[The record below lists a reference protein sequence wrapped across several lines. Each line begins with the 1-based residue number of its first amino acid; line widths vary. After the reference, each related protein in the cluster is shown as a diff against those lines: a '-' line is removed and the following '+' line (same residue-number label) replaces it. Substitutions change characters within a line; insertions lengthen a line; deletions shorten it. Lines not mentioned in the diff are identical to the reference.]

1 MNSEYY
7 EYDDNEEIIEEN
19 YHSNLFEP
27 EDITSKNEF
36 ESHTLSNENMI
47 LQNYS
52 NSQIGI
58 VHGLVSY
65 YSSIFT
71 DPSKFIEESKEVNS
85 NLQEANITAKEKEF
99 VDQKLSS
106 ILPKKQKKQ
115 RVNRKQRSYTDN
127 FNQTVPKKKKSKA
140 ENIIRISDILHSN
153 QNPNQGVNLEK
164 KQIFKIS
171 KLNKQYKAP
180 SLENSPKKGENSC
193 LDNEL
198 ELTPE
203 KIQYCNVEE

>member
-36 ESHTLSNENMI
+36 ESHKLSNENMI
-47 LQNYS
+47 LQNYP

-58 VHGLVSY
+58 PHDLVSY
-65 YSSIFT
+65 SSSIFT

-115 RVNRKQRSYTDN
+115 RVNRKQRS
-127 FNQTVPKKKKSKA
+127 
-140 ENIIRISDILHSN
+140 
-153 QNPNQGVNLEK
+153 
-164 KQIFKIS
+164 
-171 KLNKQYKAP
+171 
-180 SLENSPKKGENSC
+180 
-193 LDNEL
+193 
-198 ELTPE
+198 
-203 KIQYCNVEE
+203 